1 MPVQVATG
9 DKFRDNCIRL
19 LHKALVGSSQCS
31 EEEDQRLAEVARHVE
46 QCMYRDCNFQV
57 NKHYKDIARSKI
69 WNLKDSKNPELRENV
84 ISGNIGAEEF
94 AKMDSEAMASK
105 ERKRQNSIIRKN
117 SLANSIAIVDLK
129 PIPMDD
135 PDPNERKVTFSDR
148 AGNRIW
154 SGSDMD
160 TST

>member
-1 MPVQVATG
+1 VSG
-9 DKFRDNCIRL
+9 CFIK
-19 LHKALVGSSQCS
+19 HSSGILNAAK
-31 EEEDQRLAEVARHVE
+31 ENQRLAEVARRVE
-46 QCMYRDCNFQV
+46 QSMYRDCNFQV
-57 NKHYKDIARSKI
+57 NKHYKDIARSKV

-84 ISGNIGAEEF
+84 ISGNIDAEEF

-105 ERKRQNSIIRKN
+105 ERKRQNNIIRKN
-117 SLANSIAIVDLK
+117 SLANSIAIIDLK

-135 PDPNERKVTFSDR
+135 SDPNERKITLGDR
-148 AGNRIW
+148 AGNRVW

>member
-1 MPVQVATG
+1 
-9 DKFRDNCIRL
+9 
-19 LHKALVGSSQCS
+19 
-31 EEEDQRLAEVARHVE
+31 
-46 QCMYRDCNFQV
+46 

-105 ERKRQNSIIRKN
+105 ERKRQNNIIRQI
-117 SLANSIAIVDLK
+117 SLANSIAVTDLK
-129 PIPMDD
+129 PIPMDSD
-135 PDPNERKVTFSDR
+135 SNERKITLGDR
-148 AGNRIW
+148 VGNRVW
-154 SGSDMD
+154 SGSDLD

>member
-19 LHKALVGSSQCS
+19 LHKALVEDSQCS
-31 EEEDQRLAEVARHVE
+31 EEEDHRLAEVARRVE
-46 QCMYRDCNFQV
+46 QYMYRDCNFQV
-57 NKHYKDIARSKI
+57 NKDYKDNARSKI
-69 WNLKDSKNPELRENV
+69 WNLKDLKNPELRENV

-105 ERKRQNSIIRKN
+105 ERKRQNSIIRMN
-117 SLANSIAIVDLK
+117 SLANSIAIVDMK

-135 PDPNERKVTFSDR
+135 SDPSERKNALGNR
-148 AGNRIW
+148 AGNRI
-154 SGSDMD
+154 
-160 TST
+160 